1 MEEERK
7 MESSD
12 KEIKQENKEEA
23 PSQELPQEE
32 TPQNNEE
39 TPKTEQGERKEGE
52 ESKESKES
60 KESLP
65 IHTPIPPSSNKGK
78 KEARYILFL
87 IYNKKS
93 PIDTDDVFELIDQLN
108 KISTPPEETRIDM
121 VILSNGGYPHTAYQM
136 MNIIRAKTKKL
147 KAVVPLFAKVRQ
159 L

>member
-78 KEARYILFL
+78 RKRDIYFFLF
-87 IYNKKS
+87 IIKS
-93 PIDTDDVFELIDQLN
+93 HP
-108 KISTPPEETRIDM
+108 
-121 VILSNGGYPHTAYQM
+121 
-136 MNIIRAKTKKL
+136 
-147 KAVVPLFAKVRQ
+147 
-159 L
+159 